1 MGISI
6 ISTTIVLGL
15 LKFVAVAAAAV
26 ITAALLWLAGLYLLA
41 SIGNLIKE
49 LNHEHIGI
57 KSSRNL
63 EQEITREA
71 ARRRVYKW
79 MFIKGVQMVGL
90 IFLTFTAAF
99 LWSLV

>member
-41 SIGNLIKE
+41 SVGNLIKE
-49 LNHEHIGI
+49 LNHE
-57 KSSRNL
+57 
-63 EQEITREA
+63 
-71 ARRRVYKW
+71 
-79 MFIKGVQMVGL
+79 
-90 IFLTFTAAF
+90 
-99 LWSLV
+99 